1 MRKQGDAAAHAD
13 IVIVGAGAAGIGAA
27 RRLAAADFS
36 VLVLEAMARPGGRAW
51 TQEAA
56 GVPLDLGC
64 GWLHSG
70 DRNPWTRIA
79 EQAGFTVDRGPVAW
93 GTQYHDLGFPPA
105 ERAAA
110 RQAFARWSE
119 RLVTMPPASDRAADA
134 LEPDGA
140 WTAYLQAMSGFIS
153 GDELERISVA
163 DYTAYDLASTGCNW
177 RVPAG
182 YGALITSSLPR
193 QVKLRLSTP
202 VRAIGL
208 DGRGVTLET
217 PAGTIR
223 SRAAIITV
231 STAVLAGDT
240 IAWPSALG
248 PWRDAACR
256 LPLGHNEKLF
266 LEIVGSGPFA
276 PESHVLGDP
285 RDPATGAYYIRPFG
299 WPVIECYL
307 GGVGA
312 RAAAANG
319 PGAAFA
325 RAIDQLVGLFGSA
338 ARRHLKPLVASDWTR
353 TREVGGAYSHALPK
367 QAPARG
373 ELAAPFDD
381 RLFFAGEAT
390 HVTDFST
397 AHGAYESGLRA
408 AEEVIAALAPRP
420 GDACRIT
427 GAACSPT

>member
-79 EQAGFTVDRGPVAW
+79 EHAGFTVDRGPVAW

-140 WTAYLQAMSGFIS
+140 WTAYLQARSGFIS

-223 SRAAIITV
+223 SWAAIILSRPRCSPATR
-231 STAVLAGDT
+231 SPGRRRSIRGGT
-240 IAWPSALG
+240 P
-248 PWRDAACR
+248 PAAC
-256 LPLGHNEKLF
+256 L
-266 LEIVGSGPFA
+266 S
-276 PESHVLGDP
+276 
-285 RDPATGAYYIRPFG
+285 ATTRS
-299 WPVIECYL
+299 CSL
-307 GGVGA
+307 
-312 RAAAANG
+312 RSSAAAHLRLKAMCWAIRG
-319 PGAAFA
+319 ILRPVPTTFA
-325 RAIDQLVGLFGSA
+325 RSA
-338 ARRHLKPLVASDWTR
+338 GRSSSVTWAVSERERRPQTGRGPHSRAQSTSSSDSSVRRHAATSSHSWPPTGRGRARWVALIAMRCRSR
-353 TREVGGAYSHALPK
+353 RPRGASWLP
-367 QAPARG
+367 R
-373 ELAAPFDD
+373 
-381 RLFFAGEAT
+381 
-390 HVTDFST
+390 ST
-397 AHGAYESGLRA
+397 IGCSSP
-408 AEEVIAALAPRP
+408 VKRP
-420 GDACRIT
+420 T
-427 GAACSPT
+427 

>member
-1 MRKQGDAAAHAD
+1 MRQQAD
-13 IVIVGAGAAGIGAA
+13 VITHSDVAIVGAGAAGIGAA
-27 RRLAAADFS
+27 RRLTAAGLS

-51 TQEAA
+51 TCEAA
-56 GVPLDLGC
+56 DVPLDLGC

-70 DRNPWTRIA
+70 DRNPWTHIA
-79 EQAGFTVDRGPVAW
+79 EQAGFAIDRRPVAW
-93 GTQYHDLGFPPA
+93 GTQYHDLGFSPA

-110 RQAFARWSE
+110 RQAFVRWSE
-119 RLVTMPPASDRAADA
+119 RLVSAPPASDCAADA
-134 LEPDGA
+134 LEPDRPWA
-140 WTAYLQAMSGFIS
+140 AYLQAMSGFIS

-163 DYTAYDLASTGCNW
+163 DYTAYDAASTGCNW

-182 YGALITSSLPR
+182 YGSLVTASLSR
-193 QVKLRLSTP
+193 QASLRLSTP

-208 DGRGVTLET
+208 DRPGVRLET
-217 PAGTIR
+217 PAGTVL

-231 STAVLAGDT
+231 STAVLAGDA
-240 IAWPSALG
+240 IAWPSALD

-256 LPLGHNEKLF
+256 LPLGYNEKLF
-266 LEIVGSGPFA
+266 LEIIGTGPFA

-299 WPVIECYL
+299 WPVIECFL
-307 GGVGA
+307 GGAGA
-312 RAAAANG
+312 QAAAADG
-319 PGAAFA
+319 PEAAFA
-325 RAIDQLVGLFGSA
+325 RAIDQLVRLFGSA

-367 QAPARG
+367 QAAARG
-373 ELAAPFDD
+373 RLALPFDD

-390 HVTDFST
+390 HAADFST

-408 AEEVIAALAPRP
+408 AEEVMAALAPRL
-420 GDACRIT
+420 GDARPIT
-427 GAACSPT
+427 GTAGSPQ

>member
-1 MRKQGDAAAHAD
+1 MTTHPD
-13 IVIVGAGAAGIGAA
+13 IAIVGAGAAGIGAA
-27 RRLAAADFS
+27 RRLTAAGFS
-36 VLVLEAMARPGGRAW
+36 VLLLEAMERPGGRAW
-51 TQEAA
+51 TRAAA
-56 GVPLDLGC
+56 GVTLDLGC

-93 GTQYHDLGFPPA
+93 GTQYRDLGFPPA

-110 RQAFARWSE
+110 RQAFAWWSE
-119 RLVTMPPASDRAADA
+119 QLVTAPPASDRAADA
-134 LEPDGA
+134 LEPGCA
-140 WTAYLQAMSGFIS
+140 WTTYLQAMSGFIS

-163 DYTAYDLASTGCNW
+163 DYTAYNAASTSCNW
-177 RVPAG
+177 RIPAG
-182 YGALITSSLPR
+182 YGSLIASSLPW
-193 QVKLRLSTP
+193 QVSLFLSTP
-202 VRAIGL
+202 VRAVGL
-208 DGRGVTLET
+208 DGPSVTLET

-231 STAVLAGDT
+231 STAVLASDA
-240 IAWPSALG
+240 IVWPSALD

-299 WPVIECYL
+299 WPVIECFL
-307 GGVGA
+307 GGAGA
-312 RAAAANG
+312 RAAATDG
-319 PGAAFA
+319 PEAAFA
-325 RAIDQLVGLFGSA
+325 RAIDQLVRLFGSA
-338 ARRHLKPLVASDWTR
+338 ARRHLKALVASNWTR
-353 TREVGGAYSHALPK
+353 THEVGGGYSHALPK
-367 QAPARG
+367 QAPSRG
-373 ELAAPFDD
+373 ELALPFDN

-390 HVTDFST
+390 HMTDFST

-408 AEEVIAALAPRP
+408 AEEVIAALAPQL
-420 GDACRIT
+420 GDPRRIT
-427 GAACSPT
+427 GATGNPR

>member
-1 MRKQGDAAAHAD
+1 MRKQGGAAAHAD

-27 RRLAAADFS
+27 RRLAAAGSS

-51 TQEAA
+51 TREAA
-56 GVPLDLGC
+56 GCRLDLGC

-110 RQAFARWSE
+110 RQAFARWSA
-119 RLVTMPPASDRAADA
+119 RLVTAPPASDSAADA
-134 LEPDGA
+134 LEPGDEWA
-140 WTAYLQAMSGFIS
+140 AYLQAMSGFIS
-153 GDELERISVA
+153 GDALERISIA
-163 DYTAYDLASTGCNW
+163 DYTAYDEASTACNW

-182 YGALITSSLPR
+182 YGSLVVASLPR
-193 QVKLRLSTP
+193 QMSLRLSTP
-202 VRAIGL
+202 VRTVGL
-208 DGRGVTLET
+208 DGPGVTLET
-217 PAGTIR
+217 PAGTVR
-223 SRAAIITV
+223 GRAAIITV
-231 STAVLAGDT
+231 STAVLAGDAIT
-240 IAWPSALG
+240 WPSALN

-266 LEIVGSGPFA
+266 LKIVGGGPFA

-299 WPVIECYL
+299 WPVIECFL
-307 GGVGA
+307 GGAGA
-312 RAAAANG
+312 RAAAADG
-319 PGAAFA
+319 PEAAFA
-325 RAIDQLVGLFGSA
+325 CAIDQLVRLFGSA
-338 ARRHLKPLVASDWTR
+338 ARRHLKPLTASDWGR

-367 QAPARG
+367 QAAARN
-373 ELAAPFDD
+373 ELALPFED

-408 AEEVIAALAPRP
+408 AEEAIAALAPRP
-420 GDACRIT
+420 GDAHQIT
-427 GAACSPT
+427 GAASSPT